1 MRARN
6 VMLMASALLLLSVS
20 QSSAQSWKDRLK
32 KAKEKAEAIG
42 KKVDTKA
49 AQVDSLHAKADTV
62 AGKVAI
68 FLPIGTAKEIDIG
81 RGVAATV
88 AGRYRVSTDSLL
100 NAYVNLVG
108 QVVAAEVPRPDIDYH
123 FAVLE
128 TPDVNAFAAP
138 GGYIFITR
146 GALELIENESELA
159 GVLAHEVGH
168 VNKRHVV
175 DQIRKS
181 DVLREV
187 QAETGINGEKLLQVV
202 GAGVNVL
209 FTGLSRGDETE
220 ADSLG
225 VEYAKRAGYDARGLS
240 TFISRLAEQSKDKK
254 LSAKISDL
262 LATHPA
268 PGERVERVK
277 RIAERIG
284 ADGATLAERYRRFV
298 ALKKGD

>member
-1 MRARN
+1 MRLRRLA
-6 VMLMASALLLLSVS
+6 LILSTLLLLPAS
-20 QSSAQSWKDRLK
+20 QASAQGWKERLK

-42 KKVDTKA
+42 KSVDTKA
-49 AQVDSLHAKADTV
+49 AKVDSLHSRADTI

-68 FLPIGTAKEIDIG
+68 FLPISTAKEIDIG

-88 AGRYRVSTDSLL
+88 AGRYRMSTDSVL

-108 QVVAAEVPRPDIDYH
+108 QVVAAEVPRPDVDYH

-146 GALELIENESELA
+146 GALDLIDNESELA

-181 DVLREV
+181 DLLREV

-202 GAGVNVL
+202 GAGANLL
-209 FTGLSRGDETE
+209 FTGLGRGDETE

-225 VEYAKRAGYDARGLS
+225 VEYAKGAGYDPRGLS
-240 TFISRLAEQSKDKK
+240 TFINRLAERSHDKK

-268 PGERVERVK
+268 PGERLERVK

-284 ADGATLAERYRRFV
+284 ADGATLAERYHRFV
-298 ALKKGD
+298 GKPRE